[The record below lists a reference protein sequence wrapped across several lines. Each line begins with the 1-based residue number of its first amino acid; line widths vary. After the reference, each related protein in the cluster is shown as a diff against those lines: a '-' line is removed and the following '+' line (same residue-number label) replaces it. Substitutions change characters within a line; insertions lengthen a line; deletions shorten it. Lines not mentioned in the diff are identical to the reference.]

1 MNNFVKILYYM
12 LKSLDSLIYLIFKR
26 KIIIRLLDKIK
37 HESYAEKKIL
47 DRSLKFYT
55 PSSKSL
61 WRINNFFLNEP
72 ETIKWIDD
80 FKNINNLVFWDRG
93 ANIGVYSLYSLV
105 RHPNLKVVSFEPSLS
120 NATVLTRN
128 ISINKFSDRFFYCGL
143 PLTSNDFKTQEY
155 IEAFFN
161 EGSSG
166 STFGVDYTHGGKSI
180 KKNNNYFTPGISI
193 DSLIE
198 KNIFP
203 SPSYIKIDVDGI
215 EHLILKGAETFLNNN
230 NNLAEISIELNED
243 FKEQYEVSLNILNNA
258 GYEFQTKAISTTNKK
273 NNKTFNHIFKK
284 KN

>member
-1 MNNFVKILYYM
+1 MEEN
-12 LKSLDSLIYLIFKR
+12 
-26 KIIIRLLDKIK
+26 RL
-37 HESYAEKKIL
+37 
-47 DRSLKFYT
+47 
-55 PSSKSL
+55 
-61 WRINNFFLNEP
+61 
-72 ETIKWIDD
+72 
-80 FKNINNLVFWDRG
+80 
-93 ANIGVYSLYSLV
+93 
-105 RHPNLKVVSFEPSLS
+105 
-120 NATVLTRN
+120 
-128 ISINKFSDRFFYCGL
+128 
-143 PLTSNDFKTQEY
+143 
-155 IEAFFN
+155 
-161 EGSSG
+161 
-166 STFGVDYTHGGKSI
+166 